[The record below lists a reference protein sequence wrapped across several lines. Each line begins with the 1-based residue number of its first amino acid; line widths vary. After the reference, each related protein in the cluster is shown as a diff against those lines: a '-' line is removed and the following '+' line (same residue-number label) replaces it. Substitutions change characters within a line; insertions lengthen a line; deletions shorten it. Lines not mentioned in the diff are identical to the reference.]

1 LRILRVPGFML
12 SRGLALLALL
22 AFTLAA
28 AGESRP
34 ALARGGKE
42 KPGAGP
48 MGGTIRDSATTLSVP
63 LDDELSLVVG
73 LPERFWLQCP
83 RILPVPTS
91 LAGRGLIAQY
101 MNARGGSVSML
112 YLGCVP
118 LSPAGDGLTLEQRA
132 QHAAADF
139 AVGLAKA
146 YGGVEWELF
155 SGPVAV
161 APTHV
166 KVDGKKVSGWRAKRY
181 SARPKDYGGPDSVFS
196 GECALFVP
204 PGQQVG
210 SEQLAYIALDAKQ
223 GGTTLDKVLEQLAI
237 KPTRQANPTG
247 RRAQLN
253 DLFESADAGRFPVR
267 QIAFDLPAG
276 FALTPAVFAT
286 RGEWVFIEER
296 LGADGRPN
304 ARLQIRQRLTDR
316 AGPPSADATQ
326 ERGNHT
332 ASTLGPVEEVPLAV
346 PGKRAYV
353 FTHASTDAGA
363 SAASTAVVRV
373 DDMILLLTWTTF
385 GEGAAGPPDLAAFNG
400 LVKSLDYAVRW

>member
-1 LRILRVPGFML
+1 MLVMPASRPTLRRSV
-12 SRGLALLALL
+12 ALLVLL
-22 AFTLAA
+22 MLASGPLA
-28 AGESRP
+28 PSRP

-63 LDDELSLVVG
+63 LDDTLSLVVG
-73 LPERFWLQCP
+73 LPERFWVQCP

-112 YLGCVP
+112 YIGCVP
-118 LSPAGDGLTLEQRA
+118 LSPAVDGLTLEQRA
-132 QHAAADF
+132 QNAASDF

-146 YGGVEWELF
+146 YGGVDWELF

-161 APTHV
+161 APAHV
-166 KVDGKKVSGWRAKRY
+166 KVDAKKVAGWRTKRY
-181 SARPKDYGGPDSVFS
+181 SSRPKDYGGPDSVFS
-196 GECALFVP
+196 GECMLFVP
-204 PGQQVG
+204 PGQPAG
-210 SEQLAYIALDAKQ
+210 AEQLAYLALDAKQ
-223 GGTTLDKVLEQLAI
+223 GGTTLDKVLEQLSV
-237 KPTRQANPTG
+237 KPTRHVNPKG
-247 RRAQLN
+247 RRAQLI

-286 RGEWVFIEER
+286 RGEWVYIEER

-316 AGPPSADATQ
+316 ASAPLADATQ

-332 ASTLGPVEEVPLAV
+332 AATLGPVEEVALAV
-346 PGKRAYV
+346 PGKLGYV
-353 FTHASTDAGA
+353 FSHASTDVGA

-373 DDMILLLTWTTF
+373 DDMTLLLTWTTL
-385 GEGAAGPPDLAAFNG
+385 GDGAAGPRDHAALLG